1 MMKTPPKGRAGRVEK
16 RAVKTMG
23 KAQKNW
29 TKAEAI
35 RKFDK
40 TKEGK
45 NFAQDEF
52 GTNASMKANQ
62 LYKRA
67 GRQDTKAKRQMEKSQ
82 FLKASKAT
90 PKSKIA
96 MSGRLREAGEETSS
110 MAAAAAAKKQA
121 TLNSARNNAKW
132 DSKKVTKK

>member
-1 MMKTPPKGRAGRVEK
+1 MKASNGGRAGRVEK
-16 RAVKTMG
+16 RATKTMG

-40 TKEGK
+40 TTEAK

-52 GTNASMKANQ
+52 GTNASTKANQ

-67 GRQDTKAKRQMEKSQ
+67 GRQENKAKRQMEKAE
-82 FLKASKAT
+82 FLKASKA
-90 PKSKIA
+90 PVKSSSKE
-96 MSGRLREAGEETSS
+96 MSNKAGKMVGSLAPTTMLGS
-110 MAAAAAAKKQA
+110 AGKKQLMMK
-121 TLNSARNNAKW
+121 T
-132 DSKKVTKK
+132 TKKK